1 MHRPVRI
8 LGDKKASINAN
19 VGENW
24 DECKVTW
31 EKKIKENKHVKNKT
45 KHTNSNIHRRTHKK
59 EAKRT
64 HTETQTDTKV
74 HRYHNRHKEYDVGKI
89 NDKKNKYIKS

>member
-1 MHRPVRI
+1 M
-8 LGDKKASINAN
+8 
-19 VGENW
+19 
-24 DECKVTW
+24 
-31 EKKIKENKHVKNKT
+31 KNKT

-74 HRYHNRHKEYDVGKI
+74 HRYHNRHKEYDVGNSKGVKR